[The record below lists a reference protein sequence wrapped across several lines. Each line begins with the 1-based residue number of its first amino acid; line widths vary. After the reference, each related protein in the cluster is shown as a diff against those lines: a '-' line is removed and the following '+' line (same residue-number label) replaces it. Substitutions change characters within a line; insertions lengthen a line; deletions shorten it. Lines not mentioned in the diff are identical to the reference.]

1 VNTTFAREEHGA
13 ADAPLQSIPQYQT
26 TQSVSLQQQPE
37 EELLSQAAM
46 AMADWDFLAQPFE
59 NGNSGTVRGD
69 DSLAAWLL
77 SPPGSHGWDLDVNQP
92 SFMNYNPD
100 NRACNPFDASNLAFL
115 PASNQHDDSV
125 TATWVNETGDT
136 ASAGVLVPQEHH
148 VHISARRLGEILDLL
163 QTFHRKHALSLKLT
177 MTGIHSLVYRTP
189 DGGWPNVSTLV
200 LEQCVASFWKE
211 VASQMPILHQPT
223 FSANHCPVL
232 LLLAIIPLG
241 AAQLVRLDS
250 VEKTSGYRD
259 LADLIIM
266 GLRWEIQSN
275 EAAQPPVNLWVAQAL
290 LLLEFYEKMSSSRQL
305 HERAHIHHVSTLTL
319 LRRGSPLGGQLGT
332 ETPLEALDEPQI
344 LPDAEEGPIR
354 PAPASE
360 TWWHRWANN
369 EAMLRVVFAAYE
381 MDTLHAA
388 MFGHE
393 SSLLPSDVGLPLP
406 CDDVLWAAETP
417 ESVHALE
424 TSFHLCG
431 VKTTKFLDGL
441 KGCLH
446 GNAVQLHYRARLTLV
461 IGLLS
466 VACNLRPREKHV
478 KLFET
483 VPSQTERKKWT
494 QMMFR
499 ALDQWKEGLDGVLG
513 SLEIHRPVPSSMVIE
528 PTVLFHL
535 TYITTHVD
543 ILYCQ
548 ILAGTRLLL
557 GRRVSR
563 KELASAKSY
572 AATWVTTSDSRISV
586 LHSAK
591 LLADTLLPLRL
602 TRRGD
607 SPGPS
612 SPVQYSCRSDPCIY
626 RPWSLYLAALTI
638 WTYHYT
644 VSQRAPDKEMTES
657 LLEHD
662 VERVAYSHV
671 VSLAESHDVDQLT
684 EKVSNRGCSAML
696 QYLSDNLATAEPEI
710 LIEASSRLRECRK
723 LLTTLVT
730 LHHSR
735 IDPSSP

>member
-1 VNTTFAREEHGA
+1 
-13 ADAPLQSIPQYQT
+13 
-26 TQSVSLQQQPE
+26 
-37 EELLSQAAM
+37 M
-46 AMADWDFLAQPFE
+46 AMADWDFLSQPFE
-59 NGNSGTVRGD
+59 NDGLGTIRGD

-77 SPPGSHGWDLDVNQP
+77 SPPGSHGWDLDVSQQA
-92 SFMNYNPD
+92 FMNYNAD
-100 NRACNPFDASNLAFL
+100 YGTCNTLNPSNSAFL
-115 PASNQHDDSV
+115 TSSNQPDDSIS
-125 TATWVNETGDT
+125 ATWVDQGGNTT
-136 ASAGVLVPQEHH
+136 SVHQEHH
-148 VHISARRLGEILDLL
+148 THVSTRRYTETLFLL
-163 QTFHRKHALSLKLT
+163 QTFHSKHASSLKLT
-177 MTGIHSLVYRTP
+177 ALGSQNLLYKTP
-189 DGGWPNVSTLV
+189 EGTWPNVTTFV
-200 LEQCVASFWKE
+200 FEQCIASFWE
-211 VASQMPILHQPT
+211 NVASQMPILHKPT

-250 VEKTSGYRD
+250 VEKVLGYRD
-259 LADLIIM
+259 LADLIVM

-275 EAAQPPVNLWVAQAL
+275 ENAQPPVNLWVAQAL
-290 LLLEFYEKMSSSRQL
+290 LLLEFYEKMYSSRQL

-319 LRRGSPLGGQLGT
+319 LRRGSPLGGRLGT
-332 ETPLEALDEPQI
+332 ERPLEALEETQEAED
-344 LPDAEEGPIR
+344 LPDAPEESIR
-354 PAPASE
+354 LAFTSDR
-360 TWWHRWANN
+360 WWHQWANN

-406 CDDVLWAAETP
+406 CDDTLWTAETP
-417 ESVHALE
+417 DSLYALE

-431 VKTTKFLDGL
+431 IKTTKFLDGL
-441 KGCLH
+441 KSCLH
-446 GNAVQLHYRARLTLV
+446 GNNVQLHYRARMTLA

-466 VACNLRPREKHV
+466 VACHLRPREKHI

-499 ALDQWKEGLDGVLG
+499 ALDVWKEGLDEVME
-513 SLEIHRPVPSSMVIE
+513 SLELNRHGRVASSMAVE

-535 TYITTHVD
+535 TYITTHID

-572 AATWVTTSDSRISV
+572 AATWATTSEARLAV

-591 LLADTLLPLRL
+591 LLAETL
-602 TRRGD
+602 
-607 SPGPS
+607 SPQRPTMGSDPS
-612 SPVQYSCRSDPCIY
+612 ELFSTVKFSFRSDPCIH

-644 VSQRAPDKEMTES
+644 ISQSASNHEVTAS
-657 LLEHD
+657 LPERD
-662 VERVAYSHV
+662 VERQACSYV
-671 VSLAESHDVDQLT
+671 VSLVEIDDMDQLVG
-684 EKVSNRGCSAML
+684 KISNRGCSAML
-696 QYLSDNLATAEPEI
+696 QYVSDNLATTEPEI
-710 LIEASSRLRECRK
+710 LIEASARLRNCRK
-723 LLTTLVT
+723 LLNTPAA

-735 IDPSSP
+735 MEPSSP

>member
-1 VNTTFAREEHGA
+1 VREDHNAITISSESITEKHHPAAR
-13 ADAPLQSIPQYQT
+13 P
-26 TQSVSLQQQPE
+26 VSLQQQHE
-37 EELLSQAAM
+37 GNLIGQAAM
-46 AMADWDFLAQPFE
+46 AMADWDFLARPFE
-59 NGNSGTVRGD
+59 NGNPGTVRAD

-77 SPPGSHGWDLDVNQP
+77 SPPGSHGWDLDVTQS

-100 NRACNPFDASNLAFL
+100 NGACNPFDADDLAFL
-115 PASNQHDDSV
+115 PASNQHGDPV
-125 TATWVNETGDT
+125 TATWVSETGDAVST
-136 ASAGVLVPQEHH
+136 GISVPQEHH

-163 QTFHRKHALSLKLT
+163 QTFHKKHALSLKLT
-177 MTGIHSLVYRTP
+177 MIGSQSLVYRTS
-189 DGGWPNVSTLV
+189 DGGWPNVTTLV
-200 LEQCVASFWKE
+200 LEQCVASYWKE

-290 LLLEFYEKMSSSRQL
+290 LLLEFYEKMFSSRQL

-319 LRRGSPLGGQLGT
+319 LRRGSPLGGRLGT
-332 ETPLEALDEPQI
+332 ETPLEALDEP
-344 LPDAEEGPIR
+344 LPNAEEEPIR

-406 CDDVLWAAETP
+406 CDDILWAAETP

-441 KGCLH
+441 KDSLH
-446 GNAVQLHYRARLTLV
+446 GNVVQLHYRARITLV
-461 IGLLS
+461 TGLLS
-466 VACNLRPREKHV
+466 VACNLRPREKHI

-483 VPSQTERKKWT
+483 VPSQTERKQWT

-513 SLEIHRPVPSSMVIE
+513 SLEIHRSGRVPSSMVIE

-572 AATWVTTSDSRISV
+572 AATWATTSEARIAV

-591 LLADTLLPLRL
+591 LLADTLLPQGL
-602 TRRGD
+602 TVRGD
-607 SPGPS
+607 SPEPS
-612 SPVQYSCRSDPCIY
+612 STVKYSCRSDSCIY

-644 VSQRAPDKEMTES
+644 VSQRAPNEEMTAS

-662 VERVAYSHV
+662 VERVAYSHIA
-671 VSLAESHDVDQLT
+671 SLAESHDVDQLT
-684 EKVSNRGCSAML
+684 EKVSNRGCSAVL
-696 QYLSDNLATAEPEI
+696 QYLSENLATAEPEI
-710 LIEASSRLRECRK
+710 LMEASSRLRECRK
-723 LLTTLVT
+723 LLATIVT
-730 LHHSR
+730 PHHSR
-735 IDPSSP
+735 MDPSSP

>member
-1 VNTTFAREEHGA
+1 
-13 ADAPLQSIPQYQT
+13 
-26 TQSVSLQQQPE
+26 
-37 EELLSQAAM
+37 M

-59 NGNSGTVRGD
+59 NGNPGTVRGD

-77 SPPGSHGWDLDVNQP
+77 SPPGSHGWDLDVTQP
-92 SFMNYNPD
+92 SFMNCNPD
-100 NRACNPFDASNLAFL
+100 NGACNPFDASNLAFL
-115 PASNQHDDSV
+115 PASNQHGDSV
-125 TATWVNETGDT
+125 AATWVNETGDT
-136 ASAGVLVPQEHH
+136 TSAGVLVPQEHH

-177 MTGIHSLVYRTP
+177 MTSSQSLIYRTS
-189 DGGWPNVSTLV
+189 DGGWPNVTTLV
-200 LEQCVASFWKE
+200 LEQCVASYWKE

-241 AAQLVRLDS
+241 AARLVRLDS
-250 VEKTSGYRD
+250 VEKLSGYRD
-259 LADLIIM
+259 LADLVIM

-275 EAAQPPVNLWVAQAL
+275 EAAEPPVNLWVAQAL
-290 LLLEFYEKMSSSRQL
+290 LLLEFYEKMFSSRQL

-319 LRRGSPLGGQLGT
+319 LRRGSPLGGRLGT
-332 ETPLEALDEPQI
+332 ETPLEALDEP
-344 LPDAEEGPIR
+344 LPDAEEESIR
-354 PAPASE
+354 SASTFE

-417 ESVHALE
+417 ELVHTLE

-441 KGCLH
+441 KDCLH
-446 GNAVQLHYRARLTLV
+446 GNTVQLHYRARLTLV

-513 SLEIHRPVPSSMVIE
+513 SLEIHHSGRVPSSMVIE

-572 AATWVTTSDSRISV
+572 SATWATTSEARLAV

-591 LLADTLLPLRL
+591 LLADTLLPQRL
-602 TRRGD
+602 MMRSD
-607 SPGPS
+607 SSGPS
-612 SPVQYSCRSDPCIY
+612 STAKYACRSDFCIY

-644 VSQRAPDKEMTES
+644 ANQRVPNKELTEP

-662 VERVAYSHV
+662 VEKVAYSHI
-671 VSLAESHDVDQLT
+671 VSLAESHDVDQLA
-684 EKVSNRGCSAML
+684 EKVSNRGCSAVL
-696 QYLSDNLATAEPEI
+696 QYLSDNLANAEPEI

-723 LLTTLVT
+723 LLATLVT

-735 IDPSSP
+735 MDPSSP